1 MAGYL
6 SWDCVLFYMLD
17 IWVGYTCSGII
28 VLFRWNRQV
37 LYFYWCM
44 DRLFMC
50 WIYWILII
58 WEFYILTYFNQ
69 CDDMHCVW
77 VYTCFLIGWLTGYR
91 AEVADMVRQAVL
103 LQPELAFNFAKQWLE
118 TTICKP
124 IDTGNRI
131 FYCDQ
136 NTHVHV
142 ELIHISFEFL

>member
-1 MAGYL
+1 
-6 SWDCVLFYMLD
+6 
-17 IWVGYTCSGII
+17 
-28 VLFRWNRQV
+28 
-37 LYFYWCM
+37 
-44 DRLFMC
+44 
-50 WIYWILII
+50 
-58 WEFYILTYFNQ
+58 
-69 CDDMHCVW
+69 
-77 VYTCFLIGWLTGYR
+77 
-91 AEVADMVRQAVL
+91 MVRQAVL